1 LLKKYVDAG
10 YLGRK
15 AGRGFYMYTEQGVAI
30 PPVAR

>member
-15 AGRGFYMYTEQGVAI
+15 TDRGFYDYGEK
-30 PPVAR
+30 